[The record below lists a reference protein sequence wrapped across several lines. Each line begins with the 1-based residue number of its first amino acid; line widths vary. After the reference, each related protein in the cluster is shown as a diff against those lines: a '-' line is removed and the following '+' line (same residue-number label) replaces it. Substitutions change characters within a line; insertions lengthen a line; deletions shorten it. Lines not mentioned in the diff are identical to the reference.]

1 MDRVI
6 LAVAL
11 ALAAAPAA
19 RAQDAAGGDTG
30 DTAQQTVSVTMPEH
44 CAVLD
49 SSRIISVVVCDGPR
63 DEATFAEA
71 GRAACGARRPCGAWI
86 WPSRDVAPATAPANH
101 DGLTQAEV
109 VSSQGVWV
117 AERELFVRIERAE

>member
-19 RAQDAAGGDTG
+19 RAQDAAGGDT
-30 DTAQQTVSVTMPEH
+30 AQQTGSVTMPEH

-49 SSRIISVVVCDGPR
+49 SSGIISVVVCDGPR

-86 WPSRDVAPATAPANH
+86 WPSRDVAPAQAPANH

-109 VSSQGVWV
+109 VTSYGVWV